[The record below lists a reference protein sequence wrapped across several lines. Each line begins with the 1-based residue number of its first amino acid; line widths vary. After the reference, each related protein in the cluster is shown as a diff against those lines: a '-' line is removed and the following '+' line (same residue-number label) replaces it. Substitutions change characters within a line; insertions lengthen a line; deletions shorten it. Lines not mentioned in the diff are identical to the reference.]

1 MSDQLT
7 PHAGNGNGNGSLAGK
22 DPSELVLCYLACPPD
37 ADGFVGAVLLTDG
50 RGRPLH
56 FAYVSPIRPTRM
68 QRLLYGATLDEHL
81 KVDVITARLIADLPT
96 RPHLVFVDMPD
107 LLGAKRVTGIP
118 TALLAKGEDGAGV
131 RHETI
136 NGDQDTIGEVLKIV
150 EGTFS
155 VTEPFGRVREALK
168 EVLAPSAV

>member
-1 MSDQLT
+1 MSDHT
-7 PHAGNGNGNGSLAGK
+7 SHDGNGNLSGK

-37 ADGFVGAVLLTDG
+37 SDGFVGAVLLTDG

-81 KVDVITARLIADLPT
+81 KVDVITARLVQDLPT
-96 RPHLVFVDMPD
+96 KPHLVFVDMPD
-107 LLGAKRVTGIP
+107 LIGAKRVTGIP
-118 TALLAKGEDGAGV
+118 TALLNKGEAEGV
-131 RHETI
+131 RHEVAPDT
-136 NGDQDTIGEVLKIV
+136 NGDREAVGGVLKTV
-150 EGTFS
+150 ETTFN

-168 EVLAPSAV
+168 EVLAPSAS

>member
-1 MSDQLT
+1 MSDQ
-7 PHAGNGNGNGSLAGK
+7 HSSGNGNGSLAGK

-37 ADGFVGAVLLTDG
+37 SDGFVGAVLLTDG

-81 KVDVITARLIADLPT
+81 KVDVITSRLVQDLPT

-107 LLGAKRVTGIP
+107 LIGAKRVTGIP
-118 TALLAKGEDGAGV
+118 TALVSKPEGEPGI
-131 RHETI
+131 RHETAPGT
-136 NGDQDTIGEVLKIV
+136 NGDRETIGDVLKTV
-150 EGTFS
+150 EGSFN
-155 VTEPFGRVREALK
+155 VTEPFGRVRDALK
-168 EVLAPSAV
+168 EVLAPSAS